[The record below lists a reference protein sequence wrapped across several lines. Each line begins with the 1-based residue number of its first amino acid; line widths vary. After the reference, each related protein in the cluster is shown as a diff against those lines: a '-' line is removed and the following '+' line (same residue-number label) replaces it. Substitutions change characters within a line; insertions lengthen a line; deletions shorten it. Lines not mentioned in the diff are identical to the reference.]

1 MKQSVFITFL
11 IFSFFSSLSQ
21 VGVGTSTPATSA
33 QLEVNSLSK
42 GFLPPRLTY
51 SQRNSIVSPAQG
63 LMIYCTTCGTNG
75 EMQVYNGTAWT
86 NMIGGAATSISVGQ
100 SDFGGK
106 VAYIFQNGDP
116 GYVVGETHGL
126 VASSGDLTHYA
137 RWGCT
142 GTQLAG
148 ASGTALLTGNQNT
161 IDIIAGCSES
171 GIAAKLCADYSVTVS
186 GTTYSDW
193 WLPSKDELE
202 KLYIN
207 RALIGGFNAPTVDY
221 WTSTQGG
228 SIYAYILRSTTGVF
242 SYTNKVGG
250 DYGIAVRAVRR
261 F

>member
-1 MKQSVFITFL
+1 MKFLTLPAFFIL
-11 IFSFFSSLSQ
+11 ASLFCNAQ
-21 VGVGTSTPATSA
+21 VGVGTSTPATTA
-33 QLEVNSLSK
+33 QLEVNSTTK

-51 SQRNSIVSPAQG
+51 SQRNAIVSPAQG
-63 LMIYCTTCGTNG
+63 LMIYCTTCGSNG
-75 EMQVYNGTAWT
+75 EMQVYNGSAWT
-86 NMIGGAATSISVGQ
+86 NMVGGTATSITVGQ

-116 GYVVGETHGL
+116 GYVAGEVHGL

-148 ASGTALLTGNQNT
+148 AWGTALLTGNQNT
-161 IDIIAGCSES
+161 LDIVAGCAES
-171 GIAAKLCADYSVTVS
+171 GIAAKLCADYTVTVG

-202 KLYIN
+202 KLYAN
-207 RALIGGFNAPTVDY
+207 RASIGGFNAPTVDY
-221 WTSTQGG
+221 WTSSQG
-228 SIYAYILRSTTGVF
+228 SDIFAYILRSTNGVF
-242 SYTNKVGG
+242 SFTNKIGG
-250 DYGIAVRAVRR
+250 DNGIAVRAVRR